1 MEKGLFIETDAPYT
15 LNFMVYIQNF
25 LSIKIKVRKT
35 TDIPIFFKSRI

>member
-25 LSIKIKVRKT
+25 FIHQNQSTENHRHPYFLQK
-35 TDIPIFFKSRI
+35 